1 MPVKSGRRPTL
12 KVLPLGGLGEIGK
25 NMMVLEVGED
35 IVVIDAGV
43 LFPEYDMPG
52 VEVVIPNLDYLAENA
67 DRVRAI
73 MITHGHEDH
82 IGAVPYVVDHV
93 SAPVYAPAMAVE
105 LLRHKL
111 RESRRLDKTELRIAR
126 PGDTVSAGQ
135 LTAEWFP
142 MCHSIPDAHGIAVHT
157 PLGTVIHTGDFKIDH
172 DPVIGYPTDFTDMA
186 RIAGDGVFLLMS
198 DSTYAEDEGYSGSDR
213 IAAEGLFKVIA
224 EAEGRVF
231 VASFASQ
238 IARVQIAA
246 DAARATGRKMAVLGR
261 SMINNIRIA
270 RELGHLDVPQ
280 ELMVKP
286 AEAASLPDHKVL
298 YMTTGSQGE
307 PTSVLVRMSRGEHR
321 DVDVRVGD
329 TIVISANAIPGNEVS
344 VNESIDDLVRQG
356 ARVITNRQQVTH
368 VQGHARREEL
378 RTVLN
383 LTRPRYFVPVHGEF
397 RMLKAHAELAMNQG
411 VAEDNVF
418 LLTDGDQLELSENR
432 GELIDKLPAGHV
444 FVHGLG
450 MWDES
455 GNVVVER
462 RSLARDGIVVI
473 SLARGRDG
481 RIKGEPKFVSAGFV
495 HSDQSDVLFKDTKDA
510 LSPILDRARNESLQW
525 TRVENQLR
533 VAAARFLGKR
543 TRRRPLIILV
553 PVEV

>member
-1 MPVKSGRRPTL
+1 MPLKTGRRPTL

-25 NMMVLEVGED
+25 NMMVLEMGED

-52 VEVVIPNLDYLAENA
+52 VEVVIPNLDYLSENA

-93 SAPVYAPAMAVE
+93 EAPVYAPPMAVE
-105 LLRHKL
+105 LLRRKL
-111 RESRRLDKTELRIAR
+111 RESRRLDKTDLRIAR
-126 PGDTVSAGQ
+126 PGDTVRAGE

-142 MCHSIPDAHGIAVHT
+142 VCHSIPDSHGIAVHT

-172 DPVIGYPTDFTDMA
+172 DPVIGYPTDFTDLA
-186 RIAGDGVFLLMS
+186 RIAADGVFLLLS

-213 IAAEGLFKVIA
+213 IAAEGLYKVIA

-246 DAARATGRKMAVLGR
+246 DAARATGRRLAVLGR

-270 RELGHLDVPQ
+270 RELGHLDIPQ

-286 AEAASLPDHKVL
+286 AEAASLPDHRVL
-298 YMTTGSQGE
+298 FMTTGSQGE

-321 DVDVRVGD
+321 DVDVREGD

-344 VNESIDDLVRQG
+344 VNESIDDLVRLG

-368 VQGHARREEL
+368 VPGHARREEL
-378 RTVLN
+378 RTVIN
-383 LTRPRYFVPVHGEF
+383 LTQPRYFVPVHGEY
-397 RMLKAHAELAMNQG
+397 RMLKAHAGLAMDHG
-411 VAEDNVF
+411 LAEENVF
-418 LLTDGDQLELSENR
+418 ILTDGDQLELSEHR
-432 GELIDKLPAGHV
+432 GEIIDKLPAGHV

-481 RIKGEPKFVSAGFV
+481 KIKGEPKFVSAGFV
-495 HSDQSDVLFKDTKDA
+495 HADQSDVLFKDAKDA

-543 TRRRPLIILV
+543 TRRRPLIVLV